1 MNIAIFGANGPTGRL
16 LTEQALAAGH
26 SVTAFTRHADAFPIR
41 HEHLRVIQ
49 GDALELGAVEMA
61 VAGQDAV
68 LSTLGT
74 KYSRKPISLYS
85 VAIANVIKAMHD
97 NGVRRLACV
106 SSSVTDP
113 VTRSRNTGG
122 GVVFEKVLKPF
133 ITNVV
138 GKTMYADLLRME
150 QLVMGS
156 DLDWTIVRP
165 SGLFETPSVTEYR
178 LAEDLSARTLHLE
191 DRPCRVPAPAGDQ
204 RSVRAQDRGGRD
216 RRGEA
221 ADGQDAAE
229 GGVRHLHRGSQDT
242 AGGVKVERSTRP
254 GRTCCGAHSGSCCS
268 DQVLPSGSLKVTNE
282 PHGWTSIS
290 LAATP
295 WLTSCSRAAATSAT
309 TTWTPRCE
317 PGGMSVMPVPMT
329 IEHAEPGGV
338 SCTKRSVS
346 VTW

>member
-178 LAEDLSARTLHLE
+178 LEENFLPEHFTSRTDLAACLLQQATSDQYVRKTVAVATVAVKPQMVRMLLKEAFGISIGGPKTQ
-191 DRPCRVPAPAGDQ
+191 PAG
-204 RSVRAQDRGGRD
+204 
-216 RRGEA
+216 
-221 ADGQDAAE
+221 
-229 GGVRHLHRGSQDT
+229 
-242 AGGVKVERSTRP
+242 
-254 GRTCCGAHSGSCCS
+254 
-268 DQVLPSGSLKVTNE
+268 
-282 PHGWTSIS
+282 
-290 LAATP
+290 
-295 WLTSCSRAAATSAT
+295 
-309 TTWTPRCE
+309 
-317 PGGMSVMPVPMT
+317 
-329 IEHAEPGGV
+329 
-338 SCTKRSVS
+338 
-346 VTW
+346 